1 MRRMFLGLGDVGA
14 RRAVPGSR
22 EGHSANR
29 GGLGNTGGRSGRP
42 VPVLFALL
50 FVSVAWGQG
59 DPLEQHF
66 VPPEV
71 IMQHQGELGITDS
84 QREQIK
90 QRVSQAQVRFTELQW
105 DLQAHVEGL
114 SELLA
119 DLAAEESRVL
129 EQLDK
134 VLATEGQIKRAQV
147 SMLMGLRKVLTPEQ
161 LAEARKL
168 MRGTAGLKKHM
179 GELEREMRR
188 VREEMLKVQK
198 LVQMQM
204 QLRKTLQ
211 EQGEVQRE
219 NR

>member
-1 MRRMFLGLGDVGA
+1 MRRMFLGLGKAEA
-14 RRAVPGSR
+14 RHAVAGSR
-22 EGHSANR
+22 QGHSAHR
-29 GGLGNTGGRSGRP
+29 GRLGKTGARSGPP
-42 VPVLFALL
+42 VQLLLGLL
-50 FVSVAWGQG
+50 FVSVAWGQR

-90 QRVSQAQVRFTELQW
+90 QRVSQAQVHFTELQW

-114 SELLA
+114 SKLLA
-119 DLAAEESRVL
+119 DLASEESWVL

-134 VLATEGQIKRAQV
+134 VLTTEAQIKRAQV

-161 LAEARKL
+161 LAEAHEL
-168 MRGTAGLKKHM
+168 MRGMPSLKKHL

-198 LVQMQM
+198 QVQMQM
-204 QLRKTLQ
+204 RDALRQ
-211 EQGEVQRE
+211 QREAQRE